1 MIKMITASIGLFLFT
16 ASFSQTPYRAPFF
29 ADSNRIEKITAT
41 QSLIDRLY
49 KEHAVKNHFPGF
61 VYGIVADGKLVYA
74 GSVGYTDAQRKI
86 PATTTSAFRIASMS
100 KSFTALAILK
110 LRDAGKLK
118 LDEPAAT
125 YIPEMKKIKYLTTDA
140 PVITVRHLLT
150 HAAGFPEDN
159 PWGDRQLADS
169 DNDLLDLV
177 QKVSFSNVPGVAYE
191 YSNLGFALLGRI
203 ITEVSG
209 HPYQQYITESI
220 LKPLG
225 MTHTYYEYTKVPAEK
240 LAHGYRFINNDWK
253 EEALLH
259 DGSYGAMGG
268 LITTI
273 EDFSKY
279 MALQLS
285 AWPPS
290 NEKES
295 PVGKRSSLR
304 EMQMPANF
312 SGLNTQFKYSSGRA
326 CPTASAYCYGL
337 RWSMDCEN
345 KVFVGHS
352 GGLPGFG
359 SNWTILPDY
368 GIGVVCFANLTYAPT
383 AALNVSIL
391 DTLVKTAGLKP
402 RTIPPSPILQQ
413 RKNQLVQ
420 LLPDWKNV
428 PVSGIFAENFFLDNP
443 MDSLKKEATTLF
455 SKAGRIVHIGEMIA
469 DNQLRGSFLLE
480 GEHTSLQVRF
490 TLTPENPALIQEY
503 HIREVSK

>member
-1 MIKMITASIGLFLFT
+1 VQK
-16 ASFSQTPYRAPFF
+16 Q
-29 ADSNRIEKITAT
+29 
-41 QSLIDRLY
+41 
-49 KEHAVKNHFPGF
+49 
-61 VYGIVADGKLVYA
+61 
-74 GSVGYTDAQRKI
+74 I
-86 PATTTSAFRIASMS
+86 PATTSSAFRIASMS

-125 YIPEMKKIKYLTTDA
+125 YIPEMKKVKYLTTDA

-169 DNDLLDLV
+169 DEDLLELV

-203 ITEVSG
+203 ITRVSG
-209 HPYQQYITESI
+209 QPYQQYITESI

-225 MTHTYYEYTKVPAEK
+225 MTHTYYEYTRVPAEK
-240 LAHGYRFINNDWK
+240 LAHGYRYINNDWK

-273 EDFSKY
+273 EDFGRY
-279 MALQLS
+279 MALHLS
-285 AWPPS
+285 ATPPS

-312 SGLNTQFKYSSGRA
+312 SGLNTQFKYASGRT

-383 AALNVSIL
+383 AALNLSIL

-402 RTIPPSPILQQ
+402 RTIPPSSVLQQ
-413 RKNQLVQ
+413 RKNQLVP
-420 LLPDWKNV
+420 LLPDWKNA
-428 PVSGIFAENFFLDNP
+428 PASGLFAENFFLDNP
-443 MDSLKKEATTLF
+443 IDSLKKEAAMLF
-455 SKAGRIVHIGEMIA
+455 AKAGRIVHVGDMVAE
-469 DNQLRGSFLLE
+469 NQLRGAFLLE
-480 GEHTSLQVRF
+480 GENANLQVRF
-490 TLTPENPALIQEY
+490 TLTPESPALIQEY
-503 HIREVSK
+503 HIRELTHAHP

>member
-1 MIKMITASIGLFLFT
+1 MMKMTTACIGLLLFR
-16 ASFSQTPYRAPFF
+16 ASFSQTHYQPPFF
-29 ADSNRIEKITAT
+29 TDSNRVEKIKAT
-41 QSLIDRLY
+41 QPLIDRLY
-49 KEHAVKNHFPGF
+49 KEHAAKNHFPGF
-61 VYGIVADGKLVYA
+61 VYGIVADGQLVYT
-74 GSVGYTDAQRKI
+74 GSTGFTDVQKNTA
-86 PATTTSAFRIASMS
+86 ATTTSAFRIASMS

-125 YIPEMKKIKYLTTDA
+125 YIPEMKKIQYLTADA

-169 DNDLLDLV
+169 DKDLLDLV

-203 ITEVSG
+203 ITRVSG
-209 HPYQQYITESI
+209 QPYQQFITESI

-225 MTHTYYEYTKVPAEK
+225 MTHTYYEYTRVPAEK
-240 LAHGYRFINNDWK
+240 LAHGYRYINNDWR

-273 EDFSKY
+273 EDFSRY
-279 MALQLS
+279 MALHLS
-285 AWPPS
+285 ASPPS
-290 NEKES
+290 SEIES
-295 PVGKRSSLR
+295 PVVKRSSLR

-312 SGLNTQFKYSSGRA
+312 SGLNTQFRYASGRA

-337 RWSMDCEN
+337 RWSMDCES

-359 SNWTILPDY
+359 SNWTILPEY
-368 GIGVVCFANLTYAPT
+368 GIGVVCFANLTYAPA
-383 AALNVSIL
+383 AALNLSIL
-391 DTLVKTAGLKP
+391 DTLVKTAGLQP
-402 RTIPPSPILQQ
+402 RTIPPSSILLQ
-413 RKNQLVQ
+413 RKKQLVQ
-420 LLPDWKNV
+420 LLPDWKNA
-428 PVSGIFAENFFLDNP
+428 PASGLFAENFFLDNP
-443 MDSLKKEATTLF
+443 IDSLKKEATALF
-455 SKAGRIVHIGEMIA
+455 TKAGRIVHVGDMIA
-469 DNQLRGSFLLE
+469 ENQLRGSFLLE
-480 GEHTSLQVRF
+480 GENTSLQVRF

-503 HIREVSK
+503 HIREAGK